1 MKLSNDLK
9 TQARELREL
18 IIDACSSNGGH
29 IGASLGAV
37 ELTLALHAEFNS
49 PRDSIVWDVGHQTYA
64 HKILTGRDVTKI
76 RQAAGPSGFS
86 MRAESDHDAF
96 GAGHSS
102 TSISAALGIA
112 EAKRLLKDETWTIAV
127 IGDGGLT
134 AGLAYEALNQAGASA
149 EPRLLIVV
157 NDNNLSISPNV
168 GALDRWAFG
177 TEREPRKFFES
188 LGFHYIGPVD
198 GHDLDVLKQEFNK
211 IKNAPPARVAV
222 LHVRTVKGKG
232 FEPAEKDPVRFHGVG
247 PFDKITGKAE
257 GKGGALTYSQVFA
270 KKLSWLAASD
280 SSIVA
285 LTAAMAEGTSLTE
298 FESKFP
304 DRFYDVGIAEAHC
317 LVFAAGL
324 ATRKLK
330 PVPVIYSTFLQRAVD
345 SVIHD
350 IALQELPI
358 VLGIDRA
365 GLVGAD
371 GPTHH
376 GIFDIAIL
384 RAIPGVSIA
393 APSSRE
399 DLEAMLETALH
410 QPGLKAIRYPRGAAR
425 RLEENADTVVNPG
438 WGRARRCS
446 PNAPLLI
453 WGLGQGFVWA
463 LEAMA
468 LLSPAERE
476 QICLMD
482 ARFAKPVDLDLL
494 KKTLVDATSL
504 ITIEDGCIAGGFG
517 SALIEGAL
525 QMGLSLPKKVE
536 LLGVSDKWVGHAEI
550 QEQREALGLSAQQI
564 AAKLKVHLAEAR

>member
-1 MKLSNDLK
+1 MKLPNDLK
-9 TQARELREL
+9 EYAQQIRET
-18 IIDACSSNGGH
+18 IIDACSASGGH

-37 ELTLALHAEFNS
+37 ELTLALHAEFES
-49 PRDSIVWDVGHQTYA
+49 PRDTIVWDVGHQTYT
-64 HKILTGRDVTKI
+64 HKILTGRDITKL
-76 RQAAGPSGFS
+76 RQSTGPSGFTS
-86 MRAESDHDAF
+86 RAESAHDAF

-112 EAKRLLKDETWTIAV
+112 EGKRLLKDETWTIAV

-188 LGFHYIGPVD
+188 LGFNYIGPVD
-198 GHDLDVLKQEFNK
+198 GHDIDVLRREFNK
-211 IKNAPPARVAV
+211 VRSAPPARVPV
-222 LHVRTVKGKG
+222 LHIRTVKGKG

-247 PFDKITGKAE
+247 PFDKITGKSE
-257 GKGGALTYSQVFA
+257 GKAGNLTYSQVFA
-270 KKLSWLAASD
+270 RKLTWLADSD
-280 SSIVA
+280 PSIVA
-285 LTAAMAEGTSLTE
+285 LTAAMAQGTSLTE
-298 FESKFP
+298 FENKYP
-304 DRFYDVGIAEAHC
+304 NRFYDVGIAEAHC

-350 IALQELPI
+350 IALQGLPV

-365 GLVGAD
+365 GLVGSD

-376 GIFDIAIL
+376 GVFDIAIL

-399 DLEAMLETALH
+399 DLESMLEIALH
-410 QPGLKAIRYPRGAAR
+410 SPGLKAIRYPRGVAR
-425 RLEENADTVVNPG
+425 RIETDNDGMVNPG
-438 WGRARRCS
+438 WGTARRCG
-446 PNAPLLI
+446 PNAPVVL

-463 LEAMA
+463 LEALA
-468 LLSPAERE
+468 LMSASERKE
-476 QICLMD
+476 ICLVD
-482 ARFAKPVDLDLL
+482 ARFAKPIDLDLL
-494 KKTLVDATSL
+494 KKTLSDATSL
-504 ITIEDGCIAGGFG
+504 VTIEDGCIAGGFG
-517 SALIEGAL
+517 GAVVEGAL
-525 QMGLSLPKKVE
+525 KMGLSLPKRVE
-536 LLGVSDKWVGHAEI
+536 LMGITDKWVGHGEI
-550 QEQREALGLSAQQI
+550 SEQREMLGLSASQI
-564 AAKLKVHLAEAR
+564 AARLKEHLPKA